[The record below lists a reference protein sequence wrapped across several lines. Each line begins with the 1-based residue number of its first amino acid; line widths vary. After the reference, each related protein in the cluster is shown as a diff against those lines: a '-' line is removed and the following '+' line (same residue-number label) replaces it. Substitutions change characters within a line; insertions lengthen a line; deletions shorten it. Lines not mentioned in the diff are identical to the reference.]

1 MGKYFFQTHEDIHK
15 HTMYVCP
22 HCGLQLNTKRT
33 LKMHMVVH
41 SDQKRFK
48 CQYCGN
54 EYKRSKAL
62 KNHLILHTG
71 MLRVYIFVDFRF
83 EWIHAPF
90 CGRFTSLHLSIL
102 RENICER
109 LQLSKSQK
117 EGASYWIGCIGG
129 IRSIKTDNE
138 YTETGTL
145 AAEVSTDREWKRNIE
160 SITIVYFDFRPKS
173 KEEEEDC
180 AVDNGTMNTMDA
192 IIVQTDP
199 SGLVY
204 QTFVWSKLNVELKI

>member
-1 MGKYFFQTHEDIHK
+1 MQVENLNRKNNFKITRFQTHEDSHK

-71 MLRVYIFVDFRF
+71 LRPYTC
-83 EWIHAPF
+83 PF
-90 CGRFTSLHLSIL
+90 CEKTFANGS
-102 RENICER
+102 NC
-109 LQLSKSQK
+109 
-117 EGASYWIGCIGG
+117 
-129 IRSIKTDNE
+129 RSHKKK
-138 YTETGTL
+138 
-145 AAEVSTDREWKRNIE
+145 AH
-160 SITIVYFDFRPKS
+160 P
-173 KEEEEDC
+173 
-180 AVDNGTMNTMDA
+180 
-192 IIVQTDP
+192 
-199 SGLVY
+199 
-204 QTFVWSKLNVELKI
+204 VELAELEASGQKLPTANIPKMEHLQPR